1 MIGLLMA
8 GGASKRMGTDKGL
21 LLDKAGE
28 LWAKKTLELLEK
40 GNLSCFVSLNSSQLN
55 TYQAHFSVKSLVID
69 NPNIPVKG
77 PLLGILSAHQQFPKE
92 DLFALATDLP
102 YLSFAQIE
110 RLLVFREQNP
120 KQGIWVYRSHK
131 GPEPLCAIYS
141 ARILAQ
147 ILSTPPQKFSL
158 TALLDQFP
166 TAYLPIL
173 PEEMDN
179 FENVNF
185 PINEKS
191 L

>member
-1 MIGLLMA
+1 MIGILMA
-8 GGASKRMGTDKGL
+8 GGASSRMEADKGL
-21 LLDKAGE
+21 LLDKDGN
-28 LWAKKTLELLEK
+28 LWAKKGFELLEK
-40 GNLSCFVSLNSSQLN
+40 GKFPCFISLNASQRE
-55 TYQAHFSVKSLVID
+55 TYLAHFPVDTLLID
-69 NPNIPVKG
+69 YPQIPVKG
-77 PLLGILSAHQQFPKE
+77 PLLGLLSAHKQFPKK

-110 RLLVFREQNP
+110 RLLFFRECNP
-120 KQGIWVYRSHK
+120 KQGIWAYRGPK

-158 TALLDQFP
+158 TALLNQFQ
-166 TAYLPIL
+166 TAYLPIHS
-173 PEEMDN
+173 EEIAN

-185 PINEKS
+185 PINGTS